1 MEYTE
6 ITAQSVKALMP
17 QRPQQSN
24 KGTFGKVLN
33 IAGSIEYQGAAYLS
47 SVAPLKTG
55 AGLVT
60 LATIEPLINNLA
72 GNCPWVTF
80 YPLRDYYKKCIA
92 SDAFGDVLN
101 IIENYNVLS
110 VGPGLSD
117 TAATNAFVDDLIKY
131 LNKNNKKTVI
141 DADAINVL
149 SKSELSSFP
158 SDSVITPHPVELSRL
173 INTPVKDIQNDRIKY
188 AKLTAEK
195 FGCCVVL
202 KGNQTV
208 VCTKDLEVFV
218 NTSGNSALAKAGSG
232 DVLTGIISDLMAQ
245 GVSVENAAKLGVYL
259 HGLCGELASQD
270 LSLYSVLATDQIDYI
285 PQAIKKI
292 LEA

>member
-17 QRPQQSN
+17 QRPLQSN

-92 SDAFGDVLN
+92 SDAFADVLN

-232 DVLTGIISDLMAQ
+232 DVLTGIISGLMAQ

-259 HGLCGELASQD
+259 HGLCGELASKD
-270 LSLYSVLATDQIDYI
+270 LTLYSVLATDQIDYI

>member
-131 LNKNNKKTVI
+131 LNKNNKRTVI

-232 DVLTGIISDLMAQ
+232 DVLTGIISGLMAQ

-259 HGLCGELASQD
+259 HGLCGELASKD
-270 LSLYSVLATDQIDYI
+270 LTLYSVLATDQIDYI

>member
-33 IAGSIEYQGAAYLS
+33 IAGSIEYQGAAYFT

-218 NTSGNSALAKAGSG
+218 NTSGNSAIAKAGSG
-232 DVLTGIISDLMAQ
+232 DVLTGIISGLMAQ

-259 HGLCGELASQD
+259 HGLCGELASKD
-270 LSLYSVLATDQIDYI
+270 LTLYSVLATDQIDYI

>member
-60 LATIEPLINNLA
+60 LATIEPVINNLA

-232 DVLTGIISDLMAQ
+232 DVLTGIISGLMAQ

>member
-60 LATIEPLINNLA
+60 LATIEPVINNLA

-208 VCTKDLEVFV
+208 VCTKELEVFV

-232 DVLTGIISDLMAQ
+232 DVLTGIISGLMAQ
-245 GVSVENAAKLGVYL
+245 DVSVENAAKLGVYL
-259 HGLCGELASQD
+259 HGLCGELASKD
-270 LSLYSVLATDQIDYI
+270 LTLYSVLATDQIDYI